1 MVKVEVDV
9 DQVLT
14 VAVHLELEPGD
25 KVLVMN
31 GLVIGMVEARKT
43 GTIVVPVVPPPPAAP
58 PPPEPPSQEWRRRAV
73 SRNDVQVEAQI
84 RNLLRDKELT
94 AAQIAIRLKAQ
105 HGGERLI
112 IRDLMVTMRN
122 RKVIEAVNQGRF
134 PTYRLTPGTLAEE

>member
-134 PTYRLTPGTLAEE
+134 PAYRLTPGTLVEE